1 MALCPMIVAKP
12 RETPMRS
19 LKAAIFFL
27 VFLLVGLQYC
37 AVEAQSFFDL
47 KLTLTSEYDPVL
59 PIESVRV
66 VRGSPPQDLL
76 VYLSA
81 PSAAWVYQE
90 RVNGHYLIDI
100 PYAVITPSTAVEVP
114 RELPYRLSWGNRDEQ
129 TGRLLITPA
138 PAQVEVFLQHGW
150 TADPTLLDPLENSRP
165 LQLPLE
171 EAFGPLLEVPPRS
184 AFLTIDD
191 GPWPQSTPRLLEVLD
206 QLQIP
211 ATFFLIGN
219 HVSRFPEL
227 AKAIQTHDHTI
238 ANHTFTHDYR
248 RLYSSDEIFYAEVD
262 QTTQLL
268 KTLGLDPQ
276 LVVRPPG
283 GFRLDSALRRAL
295 EQAGYQVLYWNLS
308 PEDAYAG
315 QTVDQLLQRVRSQ
328 LSVMKASEQPL
339 VLLLHDRWP
348 HTAEA
353 LPEIVAAVEEAGYR
367 FLPWPTSR
375 DSA

>member
-1 MALCPMIVAKP
+1 MNF
-12 RETPMRS
+12 
-19 LKAAIFFL
+19 LKVAIFFL
-27 VFLLVGLQYC
+27 VFLLVGLYYY
-37 AVEAQSFFDL
+37 AVEARPLF
-47 KLTLTSEYDPVL
+47 KLNLALTSGYDPVL
-59 PIESVRV
+59 PIESIRV
-66 VRGSPPQDLL
+66 VRGSSPQDLL

-100 PYAVITPSTAVEVP
+100 PYAVITRSTAVEVP
-114 RELPYRLSWGNRDEQ
+114 GKLPYRLRWGNRDEH

-138 PAQVEVFLQHGW
+138 PPHVEVFLQHSW
-150 TADPTLLDPLENSRP
+150 VADPTLLDPLENSQP
-165 LQLPLE
+165 LTLPLE
-171 EAFGPLLEVPPRS
+171 EALAPLLSVPPRS

-206 QLQIP
+206 QLQVP

-227 AKAIQTHDHTI
+227 AQSIQAHHHTI

-248 RLYSSDEIFYAEVD
+248 RLYSSNEIFYAEVD
-262 QTTQLL
+262 QTTQLM

-283 GFRLDSALRRAL
+283 GFRLDPSLRRAL
-295 EQAGYQVLYWNLS
+295 EQAGYQVLYWNIS

-315 QTVDQLLQRVRSQ
+315 QTAEQLLERVRAQ
-328 LSVMKASEQPL
+328 LPVLKASKQPL

-353 LPEIVAAVEEAGYR
+353 LPGIVAAIEEAGYR

-375 DSA
+375 DPV

>member
-1 MALCPMIVAKP
+1 MIVAKAP
-12 RETPMRS
+12 ATSMHS

-27 VFLLVGLQYC
+27 VFLLVGLYYY
-37 AVEAQSFFDL
+37 AVEAQPLFDL
-47 KLTLTSEYDPVL
+47 NLTLTSEYDPVL

-66 VRGSPPQDLL
+66 VRGSNPQDLL
-76 VYLSA
+76 IYLSA
-81 PSAAWVYQE
+81 PSAAWVHQE

-100 PYAVITPSTAVEVP
+100 PYAVITRSTLVEVP
-114 RELPYRLSWGNRDEQ
+114 AELPYRLSWGNQDEH

-138 PAQVEVFLQHGW
+138 PPHVEVVLQHGW
-150 TADPTLLDPLENSRP
+150 AADPNWLDPWENSQP
-165 LQLPLE
+165 LPLPLE
-171 EAFGPLLEVPPRS
+171 EVLEPLLEVPPRS

-219 HVSRFPEL
+219 HVSQFPEL
-227 AKAIQTHDHTI
+227 AQSIRAHHHTI

-248 RLYSSDEIFYAEVD
+248 RLYSSDAIFYAEVD

-268 KTLGLDPQ
+268 KTLHLDPQ

-283 GFRLDSALRRAL
+283 GFRLDSALRRSL
-295 EQAGYQVLYWNLS
+295 EQAGYRVLYWNMS

-315 QTVDQLLQRVRSQ
+315 QTAAQLLERVQAQ
-328 LSVMKASEQPL
+328 LQVFKNSDQPL

-353 LPEIVAAVEEAGYR
+353 LPNIVAAIEEAGYR
-367 FLPWPTSR
+367 FLPWPAFR
-375 DSA
+375 DPA

>member
-1 MALCPMIVAKP
+1 MVFCPIIVAKP
-12 RETPMRS
+12 RAIPMHS

-27 VFLLVGLQYC
+27 VFLLVGLHYY
-37 AVEAQSFFDL
+37 AVEAQSFFHL
-47 KLTLTSEYDPVL
+47 NLTLTSEYDPIL

-66 VRGSPPQDLL
+66 VRGSNPQDLL

-81 PSAAWVYQE
+81 PSAAWVHQE

-100 PYAVITPSTAVEVP
+100 PYAVITRSTTVEVAAG
-114 RELPYRLSWGNRDEQ
+114 LPYRLSWGNRDEQ

-138 PAQVEVFLQHGW
+138 PAQVEVLLQHGW

-171 EAFGPLLEVPPRS
+171 EALGPLLEVPPRS

-191 GPWPQSTPRLLEVLD
+191 GPWPQSTPRLLQVLD
-206 QLQIP
+206 QLQVP

-227 AKAIQTHDHTI
+227 AKAIQTHHHTI

-268 KTLGLDPQ
+268 KRLGLDPQ

-283 GFRLDSALRRAL
+283 GFRLNSALRRAL
-295 EQAGYQVLYWNLS
+295 EQAGYRVLYWNLS

-315 QTVDQLLQRVRSQ
+315 QTADQLLERVRSQ

-353 LPEIVAAVEEAGYR
+353 LPDIVAAVEEAGYR
-367 FLPWPTSR
+367 FLPWPSSR
-375 DSA
+375 DPA

>member
-171 EAFGPLLEVPPRS
+171 EALGPLLEVPPRS
-184 AFLTIDD
+184 RLTM
-191 GPWPQSTPRLLEVLD
+191 G
-206 QLQIP
+206 
-211 ATFFLIGN
+211 
-219 HVSRFPEL
+219 
-227 AKAIQTHDHTI
+227 
-238 ANHTFTHDYR
+238 
-248 RLYSSDEIFYAEVD
+248 
-262 QTTQLL
+262 
-268 KTLGLDPQ
+268 LGLS
-276 LVVRPPG
+276 PPLA
-283 GFRLDSALRRAL
+283 F
-295 EQAGYQVLYWNLS
+295 
-308 PEDAYAG
+308 
-315 QTVDQLLQRVRSQ
+315 
-328 LSVMKASEQPL
+328 
-339 VLLLHDRWP
+339 
-348 HTAEA
+348 
-353 LPEIVAAVEEAGYR
+353 
-367 FLPWPTSR
+367 
-375 DSA
+375 